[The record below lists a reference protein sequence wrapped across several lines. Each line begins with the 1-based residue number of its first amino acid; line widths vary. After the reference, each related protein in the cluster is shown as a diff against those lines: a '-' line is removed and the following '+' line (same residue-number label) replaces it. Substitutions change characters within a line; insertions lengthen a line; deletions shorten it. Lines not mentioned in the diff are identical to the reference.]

1 LIFNVYTESLNL
13 WDSQLFIIL
22 FRWYKGWE
30 IMLGFK
36 KIFLSIQL
44 SRLLKVSLKW
54 QIIFSENGITDFS
67 YFKIF
72 FISSHDVRRRYLLF
86 RLFRNSLMLFGW
98 RSTLMVLLESVQV
111 FQHVQ
116 VFFMVKYIS
125 SFSSFFGIQKSLF
138 VQIMRVILVI
148 ELAWSKD
155 FRRIWLECDSS
166 LLC

>member
-1 LIFNVYTESLNL
+1 MKDKYFFIDLSLPKFRIISNEFFISSILLFWLIILLILIFNVYTESLNL

-72 FISSHDVRRRYLLF
+72 LYHHTMSEGDISYLDYLGIPSCY
-86 RLFRNSLMLFGW
+86 LG
-98 RSTLMVLLESVQV
+98 EG
-111 FQHVQ
+111 QH
-116 VFFMVKYIS
+116 
-125 SFSSFFGIQKSLF
+125 
-138 VQIMRVILVI
+138 
-148 ELAWSKD
+148 W
-155 FRRIWLECDSS
+155 WC
-166 LLC
+166 C